1 LRVSRSYWRRLRRV
15 SEVIRTVVVPST
27 RLTEKK
33 LAVFKELEELYR
45 QVLIELVDYG
55 FKSNIDSFT
64 RLKRDKYRE
73 LRRKFPQLPSHYIH
87 TACQDASTRIKSF
100 NKLKKKGLAKSEKPV
115 VNRVSIWLDDHLWK
129 RIGYTTILIHTH
141 RGWIPIELVPHK
153 LYWRYINSGYILRT
167 QPKVKIDYKH
177 KKLLVYFMFSKT
189 INIDEDSARHII
201 SVDVNEN
208 NVAVKLL
215 NKVFILETGIKR
227 ITIGYAR
234 YREAVQSVKG
244 NGYAGRATHGREGKR
259 KKDIRLK
266 IANIVSN
273 TAKSINAVVVL
284 EKLPKQCPRNMIKD
298 VKDPVLRHGIY
309 QAGFRGMVKAI
320 EEKCLERGVSVA
332 RVNPRGTSSRC
343 PFCSSKLMRG
353 SAPRQLKCPKCKFKA
368 GRDIIAVLN
377 LEKKYLTLKGC
388 VPFTPTPCDPT
399 LEVAVLPVRG
409 WVRRK
414 SLDATSKH
422 KPMRMS
428 VQGQTAV

>member
-33 LAVFKELEELYR
+33 FEVFKELEELYK
-45 QVLIELVDYG
+45 QVLIELIDYG

-64 RLKRDKYRE
+64 RLKRDKYRK

-167 QPKVKIDYKH
+167 QPKVKINYKH

-208 NVAVKLL
+208 SVAVKVLG
-215 NKVFILETGIKR
+215 KVYILETGIKR

-234 YREAVQSVKG
+234 YREVVQSVKG
-244 NGYAGRATHGREGKR
+244 NGYVGRAIHGRERKR
-259 KKDIRLK
+259 KRDIKLK
-266 IANIVSN
+266 IANIVAN
-273 TAKSINAVVVL
+273 TARKLNAVVVL
-284 EKLPKQCPRNMIKD
+284 EKLLKQCPRNMIKD
-298 VKDPVLRHGIY
+298 VKGTTLRHRIY

-320 EEKCLERGVSVA
+320 EEKCLERGVPV
-332 RVNPRGTSSRC
+332 VKVDPRNTSSKC
-343 PFCSSKLMRG
+343 PFCESKLMRG
-353 SAPRQLKCPKCKFKA
+353 DAPRQLKCPKCKFKA
-368 GRDIIAVLN
+368 CRDVVAVLN
-377 LEKKYLTLKGC
+377 LEKKYLTLKGL
-388 VPFTPTPCDPT
+388 VPLAPMPCEPAP
-399 LEVAVLPVRG
+399 EVAVLPVKE
-409 WVRRK
+409 WVRWK
-414 SLDATSKH
+414 SLDAINKH
-422 KPMRMS
+422 KQMKMS
-428 VQGQTAV
+428 I